1 MVIAV
6 LEASTSLE
14 ILNSEFDGLY
24 QGLIEY
30 MDCCRHYI

>member
-1 MVIAV
+1 MVTVA
-6 LEASTSLE
+6 LEELTSLE

-30 MDCCRHYI
+30 ID